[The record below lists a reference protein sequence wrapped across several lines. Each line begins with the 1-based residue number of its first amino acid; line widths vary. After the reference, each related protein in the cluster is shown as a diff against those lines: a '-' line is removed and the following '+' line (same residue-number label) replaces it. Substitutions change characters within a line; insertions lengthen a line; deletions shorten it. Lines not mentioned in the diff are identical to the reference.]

1 MDSRGALTRA
11 SDLDSA
17 LLDEIIA
24 WTSQDVTSHATKLHV
39 MANLFGRNV
48 VLERAAEIS
57 TDAIKSYVE
66 IVQGWHDDY
75 LHGSLK
81 TDKETS
87 REQAY
92 NQDFFIKILG
102 YTEKRYGHPHT
113 LEPKATTEKRQFPDV
128 LLSYT
133 DPVRNVE
140 NIAAVVELK
149 DASTSLDR
157 PQQREGNLSPV
168 QQAFKYKPQYRV
180 CPFVIVSN
188 FYEFRVYNDN
198 QLDYESWTLADLVD
212 PSNDYIKFKTWYYL
226 LSVNN
231 FTAKVGK
238 SVTELLLSDI
248 RIKQREIGER
258 FYAQYKIAR
267 ENLLRDI
274 WERNPKTRQQFGLA
288 IEKAQTI
295 IDRVVFA
302 CFAEDRGLLPDN
314 IVLKVVDYAKNSPVD
329 EPLFSHL
336 TGFFNAIDRGSGR
349 LGIPNG
355 YNGGLF
361 ARDEYIETLEISDGP
376 LLLLTE
382 LAKYDFHEDALSV
395 KVLGHIF
402 EQSITDIE
410 EIKNKIFVDQY
421 PIGEMPPPA
430 TEPGKRK
437 KEGIYYTPDYVV
449 RSIVDNT
456 LGEFLRMREE
466 ELKVIHNLHRAR
478 SEKGYDRREKAAYL
492 QYQQMLRRIKVLD
505 PACGSGAFL
514 VSVFDYLMAENRR
527 VTEILAG
534 HGEPDLLSDEE
545 YVRRILTDNI
555 FGVDLNEESVEITK
569 LSLWLKTAEKGKKLT
584 ALDEN
589 VRQGNSLISD
599 KSTAGLD
606 AFAWETE
613 FPKIFETGGF
623 DVVVGNPPYGAEI
636 QERQKEHLKASYE
649 TYEYQLNSYSFFYER
664 GLQLLGEGGYLGYIT
679 PANFTYQYY
688 FKKLRALLQ
697 KYGVSSIT
705 KYNFEVFPDASV
717 GDTACLVVCKKPN
730 NGTDIKTRV
739 IDSPDNSDIGFEVRP
754 YSAVV
759 DSDGYFKLQD
769 PSAVVGAEIETVLLG
784 SIATIT
790 MGIKPYQ
797 VGKGT
802 PKQTREMVRDKV
814 FSSNRAV
821 DDTYKEYLV
830 GGDFDRYRLLGNPKR
845 YLSYGKWLAEPR
857 SGAPFLDDE
866 KIILRQTADSLIG
879 YLDTEQ
885 RINLNNV
892 FNVGQVNS
900 KYGCRYLLGLLNTP
914 LLTSL
919 YQDVSQEKGR
929 TFAEV
934 KKNYLARL
942 PIAVPTDAEK
952 AAIEESVDLCLATYR
967 RLREVDEHFKST
979 LHNALRL
986 KLSEKYSKWW
996 LYPVDELGDSFTPKL
1011 QLDAW
1016 DDLKRL
1022 VDRYRDEAMAY
1033 HELAKKE
1040 EAKIEVVVNAL
1051 YGLSGDAISS
1061 GSNPGRS

>member
-1 MDSRGALTRA
+1 MTTSGDPYLALI
-11 SDLDSA
+11 
-17 LLDEIIA
+17 DEIVSWA
-24 WTSQDVTSHATKLHV
+24 SESVATPPTKLPT
-39 MANLFGRNV
+39 MARLFGRNV
-48 VLERAAEIS
+48 VRERAAEIS
-57 TDAIKSYVE
+57 TDQIKGHVE
-66 IVQGWHDDY
+66 IVQSWYDDY

-102 YTEKRYGHPHT
+102 YTEKKYGHPHT

-133 DPVRNVE
+133 DTGHGVE

-168 QQAFKYKPQYRV
+168 QQAFKYKPQYRA

-188 FYEFRVYNDN
+188 FYEFRLYNDN
-198 QLDYESWTLADLVD
+198 QLDYEAWTLADLVD
-212 PSNDYIKFKTWYYL
+212 PSDDYIKFKTWYFL
-226 LSVNN
+226 LCVGN
-231 FTAKVGK
+231 FTAKAGK

-248 RIKQREIGER
+248 RMEQREIGER
-258 FYAQYKIAR
+258 FYAQYKVAR

-274 WERNPKTRQQFGLA
+274 WERNPKTRTQFGLA
-288 IEKAQTI
+288 IEKVQTI

-314 IVLKVVDYAKNSPVD
+314 IILKVVDYAKKSPVD

-336 TGFFNAIDRGSGR
+336 TGFFNAIDKGSDR

-361 ARDEYIETLEISDGP
+361 AKDDFVDSLDISDGP

-382 LAKYDFHEDALSV
+382 LGKYDFHEDSLSV

-410 EIKNKIFVDQY
+410 EIKNKIFIDQY
-421 PIGEMPPPA
+421 PIGEMPLPA

-437 KEGIYYTPDYVV
+437 REGIYYTPDYVV

-456 LGEFLRMREE
+456 LGESLRKREE
-466 ELKVIHNLHRAR
+466 ELKVKHELKRAR

-492 QYQQMLRRIKVLD
+492 QYQEMLRRIKVLD

-527 VTEILAG
+527 VAEILAG

-589 VRQGNSLISD
+589 IRQGNSLISNR
-599 KSTAGLD
+599 SVAGPD
-606 AFAWETE
+606 AFVWETV
-613 FPKIFETGGF
+613 FPKVFETGGF

-636 QERQKEHLKASYE
+636 PEAHKVHLKESYE

-664 GLQLLGEGGYLGYIT
+664 GIQLLTDGGYLGYIT

-688 FKKLRALLQ
+688 FKKLRAFLQ
-697 KYGVSSIT
+697 KYEVSSIT

-717 GDTACLVVCKKPN
+717 GDTACLVVCKHPN
-730 NGTDIKTRV
+730 NQSDIKTRV
-739 IDSPDNSDIGFEVRP
+739 IASPENSDMGFETRP
-754 YSAVV
+754 YIAVV

-769 PSAVVGAEIETVLLG
+769 PTAVIGAEVEVILLG
-784 SIATIT
+784 EIATIT

-797 VGKGT
+797 KGKGT
-802 PKQTREMVRDKV
+802 PKQTREIVKGKV
-814 FSSNRAV
+814 FTSDRAV
-821 DDTYKEYLV
+821 NDSYKQYLV
-830 GGDFDRYRLLGNPKR
+830 GGDFDRYRLLGNSPR
-845 YLSYGKWLAEPR
+845 YLSYGRWLAEPR
-857 SGAPFLDDE
+857 SGAPFFDDE
-866 KIILRQTADSLIG
+866 KIVLRQTADSLIG

-892 FNVGQVNS
+892 FNVGQVDT
-900 KYGCRYLLGLLNTP
+900 KYGCRYVLGLLNTP
-914 LLTSL
+914 LLTSI

-942 PIAVPTDAEK
+942 PIAIPSDADK
-952 AAIEESVDLCLATYR
+952 QAIEESVNLCLETYEQ
-967 RLREVDEHFKST
+967 LREVDEHFKST

-986 KLSEKYSKWW
+986 KLPEKYSKWW
-996 LYPVDELGDSFTPKL
+996 LHPVDELGDSFTTKL
-1011 QLDAW
+1011 KIEAW

-1022 VDRYRDEAMAY
+1022 VDRYRDKAMAY
-1033 HELAKKE
+1033 YEMAKKE
-1040 EAKIEVVVNAL
+1040 EAKIEAAVGRLYGVPDDTVVVT
-1051 YGLSGDAISS
+1051 DPRIS
-1061 GSNPGRS
+1061 